1 MALNSIEKIKSP
13 IIVSQLQLTAGLDA
27 GTADAITAIA
37 PEMMAV
43 RTKKEIIAAFIRF
56 VIIHICRIL
65 PPQYSISASRSTT
78 ATGSEANPLC
88 QD

>member
-1 MALNSIEKIKSP
+1 
-13 IIVSQLQLTAGLDA
+13 
-27 GTADAITAIA
+27 
-37 PEMMAV
+37 MMAV